1 MAGNRNLKLVS
12 YKNEQEW
19 KRGITSQIISALK
32 EDERISDFQTLVVPG
47 GTTPG
52 PIFDDLSSSELNW
65 SKVIVVPSDERC
77 VPLDTPRSNYFLIK
91 QTLIKNRAVDAQT
104 ISLYDENEEFFDLQ
118 ETNKRINSVLP
129 VSVCVLGMGE
139 DLHTASLFP
148 DSPEL
153 ATAVAPDAPNAIKV
167 SVPTQ
172 PEDRITLTLKV
183 LMEARHI
190 HVIFKGRA
198 KKQKLMENYKV
209 LEPRKAPILNFAS
222 KATFHYVE

>member
-1 MAGNRNLKLVS
+1 MAGNRNLKLIS

-19 KRGITSQIISALK
+19 KRGITSQIVSALK
-32 EDERISDFQTLVVPG
+32 ENEKISDFQTLIVPG

-52 PIFDDLSSSELNW
+52 TVFDDLSSSDLNW
-65 SKVIVVPSDERC
+65 SKIIVVPSDERC
-77 VPLDTPRSNYFLIK
+77 VPLNTPRSNYFLIK
-91 QTLIKNRAVDAQT
+91 QTLIKNHAIDAQT
-104 ISLYDENEEFFDLQ
+104 ISLYNENEESLDLQ

-129 VSVCVLGMGE
+129 ISVCILGMGE

-153 ATAVAPDAPNAIKV
+153 ATAVATDAPSAIKV

-172 PEDRITLTLKV
+172 PEDRITLTLRV

-190 HVIFKGRA
+190 HVIFKGRV
-198 KKQKLMENYKV
+198 KKQKLMESYKV
-209 LEPRKAPILNFAS
+209 FEPRKAPILNFAS

>member
-1 MAGNRNLKLVS
+1 M
-12 YKNEQEW
+12 
-19 KRGITSQIISALK
+19 
-32 EDERISDFQTLVVPG
+32 
-47 GTTPG
+47 
-52 PIFDDLSSSELNW
+52 NW

-77 VPLDTPRSNYFLIK
+77 VPLNTPRSNYFLIK
-91 QTLIKNRAVDAQT
+91 QTLIKNRAVNAQT
-104 ISLYDENEEFFDLQ
+104 ISLYDESEESFNLQ

-153 ATAVAPDAPNAIKV
+153 ATAVASDAPSAIKV
-167 SVPTQ
+167 SVSTQ
-172 PEDRITLTLKV
+172 PEDRITLTLRV
-183 LMEARHI
+183 LMEAKHI
-190 HVIFKGRA
+190 HVIFKGKV

-209 LEPRKAPILNFAS
+209 LEPRKAPILNFSS

>member
-1 MAGNRNLKLVS
+1 MKLVS

-19 KRGITSQIISALK
+19 RRGITSQIINALQ
-32 EDERISDFQTLVVPG
+32 EDARISDFQTLVVPG

-52 PIFDDLSSSELNW
+52 PIFDDLSSCDLNW

-77 VPLDTPRSNYFLIK
+77 VPLNTPRSNYFLIK

-104 ISLYDENEEFFDLQ
+104 ITLYDGKGDSQDLE
-118 ETNKRINSVLP
+118 ETNKRISSILP
-129 VSVCVLGMGE
+129 ITVCVLGMGE

-153 ATAVAPDAPNAIKV
+153 VTAVTPNAPSAIKV

-172 PEDRITLTLKV
+172 PEDRITLTLRV
-183 LMEARHI
+183 LMEAKHI

-198 KKQKLMENYKV
+198 KKQKLMESYKIS
-209 LEPRKAPILNFAS
+209 ESRKAPILNFAS

>member
-1 MAGNRNLKLVS
+1 MKLVS

-19 KRGITSQIISALK
+19 RRGITSQIINALQ
-32 EDERISDFQTLVVPG
+32 EDARISDFQTLVVPG

-52 PIFDDLSSSELNW
+52 PIFDDLSSCDLNW
-65 SKVIVVPSDERC
+65 SRVIVVPSDERC
-77 VPLDTPRSNYFLIK
+77 VPLNTPRSNYFLIK

-104 ISLYDENEEFFDLQ
+104 IPLYDGKGDSQDLE
-118 ETNKRINSVLP
+118 ETNKRISSVLP

-153 ATAVAPDAPNAIKV
+153 ATAVTPNAPSAIKV

-172 PEDRITLTLKV
+172 PEDRITLTLRV
-183 LMEARHI
+183 LMEAKHI

-198 KKQKLMENYKV
+198 KKQKLMESYKISA
-209 LEPRKAPILNFAS
+209 PRKAPILNFAS

>member
-1 MAGNRNLKLVS
+1 MKLVS

-19 KRGITSQIISALK
+19 KRGITSQIVNALQ
-32 EDERISDFQTLVVPG
+32 EDARISDFQTLVVPG

-52 PIFDDLSSSELNW
+52 PIFDDLSSSDLNW

-77 VPLDTPRSNYFLIK
+77 VPLNTPRSNYFLIK
-91 QTLIKNRAVDAQT
+91 QTLIKNRAVDAQA
-104 ISLYDENEEFFDLQ
+104 ISLYDGKGESLDLE
-118 ETNKRINSVLP
+118 ETNKRIGSVLP

-153 ATAVAPDAPNAIKV
+153 ATAVAPNAPSAIKV

-172 PEDRITLTLKV
+172 PEDRITLSLRV
-183 LMEARHI
+183 LMEAQHI

-198 KKQKLMENYKV
+198 KKQKLMESYNV
-209 LEPRKAPILNFAS
+209 LEPRKAPILNFAT

>member
-1 MAGNRNLKLVS
+1 MKLVS

-19 KRGITSQIISALK
+19 RRGITSQIINALQ
-32 EDERISDFQTLVVPG
+32 EDTRISDFQTLVVPG

-52 PIFDDLSSSELNW
+52 PIFDDLSNCDLNW

-77 VPLDTPRSNYFLIK
+77 VPLNTPRSNYFLIK

-104 ISLYDENEEFFDLQ
+104 ITLYDGKGDSQDLE
-118 ETNKRINSVLP
+118 ETNKRISSILP

-153 ATAVAPDAPNAIKV
+153 ATAVTPNAPSAIKV

-172 PEDRITLTLKV
+172 PEDRITLTLRV
-183 LMEARHI
+183 LMEAKHI

-198 KKQKLMENYKV
+198 KKQKLMESYKIS
-209 LEPRKAPILNFAS
+209 EPRKAPILNFAS